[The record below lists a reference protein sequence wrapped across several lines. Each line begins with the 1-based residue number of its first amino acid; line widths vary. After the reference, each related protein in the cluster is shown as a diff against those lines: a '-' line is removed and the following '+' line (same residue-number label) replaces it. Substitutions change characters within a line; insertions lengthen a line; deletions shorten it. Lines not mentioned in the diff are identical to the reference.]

1 MRERLLFLTG
11 RLAEKRL
18 KKVLQA
24 MAPTP
29 FGWSILNVGVKV
41 AALMT
46 EPILMRRLPR
56 PLDADRVIVPG
67 RCRADLA
74 HLARAFGISFVRGPD
89 ELKDLP
95 EFFGKAAAPLDLSGR
110 SVRIFAEIVET
121 SQLSVE
127 AIVARAELLRSQGA
141 DVIDLG
147 CLPDTPFPHLE
158 DSVRELKARG
168 LAVSVDSAEPDE
180 LRRGGAAGADYL
192 LSLTE
197 RNLAIAEETGA
208 RPVLIPAKHGDL
220 ASLYRAAEEAEK
232 RGLKAILD
240 PVLDPIHFGFAESL
254 ARYRDV
260 RARLPKAEML
270 MGTGNLT
277 ELTDADSVG
286 VTALLIGIC
295 SELGVANVLAVH
307 VSPHTRRTIQEHD
320 AARRIMHAA
329 AADAS
334 LPRGYGRA
342 LLQVHDKKPFPYS
355 GQEIAESAAQ
365 VKDKSYRIE
374 AAEDGIHIYNSA
386 GHFVAADS
394 FALFD
399 KLGVETDGAHAFY
412 LGAELMKAEIAFQLG
427 KRYAQDESLD
437 WGCATDKRAEDR
449 TRLSEAGHTLRS
461 HAAGE

>member
-1 MRERLLFLTG
+1 
-11 RLAEKRL
+11 
-18 KKVLQA
+18 

-29 FGWSILNVGVKV
+29 FDWSIFNVGVKV

-56 PLDADRVIVPG
+56 PIDADRVVVPG

-74 HLARAFGISFVRGPD
+74 RLAQAFERPFQRGPD

-95 EFFGKAAAPLDLSGR
+95 AFLGKAGAGLDLSR
-110 SVRIFAEIVET
+110 HAVRIFAEIVDA
-121 SQLSVE
+121 SQIGLE
-127 AIVARAELLRSQGA
+127 AILARAGALRAEGA

-147 CLPDTPFPHLE
+147 CLPDTPFPELE
-158 DSVRELKARG
+158 DAVRELKARG
-168 LAVSVDSAEPDE
+168 FDVSVDSAESDE

-208 RPVLIPAKHGDL
+208 RPVLIPAEHGDL
-220 ASLYRAAEEAEK
+220 ASLYRAAEQAQK
-232 RGLKAILD
+232 RGLRAILD
-240 PVLDPIHFGFAESL
+240 PVIDPIHFGFAESL
-254 ARYRDV
+254 ARYRDT
-260 RARLPKAEML
+260 RAHLPDAEML

-286 VTALLIGIC
+286 VTALLLGIC
-295 SELGVANVLAVH
+295 SELAIANVLTVH
-307 VSPHTRRTIQEHD
+307 VSPHTRRTIEEHD
-320 AARRIMHAA
+320 AARRIMYAA
-329 AADAS
+329 SADHS

-342 LLQVHDKKPFPYS
+342 LMQIHDPAPFPYS

-365 VKDKSYRIE
+365 VKDRNYRIE
-374 AAEDGIHIYNSA
+374 AAEDGIHVYNSA
-386 GHFVAADS
+386 GHFVGPDA

-427 KRYAQDESLD
+427 KRYAQDEPLD
-437 WGCATDKRAEDR
+437 WGCATDRRAEDR
-449 TRLSEAGHTLRS
+449 TRLREAGHTLR
-461 HAAGE
+461 ARTADR

>member
-1 MRERLLFLTG
+1 MTERILFLTG
-11 RLAEKRL
+11 RLAQSRL
-18 KKVLQA
+18 EKVLHG

-29 FGWSILNVGVKV
+29 FDWSIFNVGVKV

-56 PLDADRVIVPG
+56 PINADRVVVPG
-67 RCRADLA
+67 RCRADLTR
-74 HLARAFGISFVRGPD
+74 LAQEFGVPFQRGPD

-95 EFFGKAAAPLDLSGR
+95 VFFGKAGAALDLSR
-110 SVRIFAEIVET
+110 HALRIFAEIVDA
-121 SQLSVE
+121 SQISLE
-127 AIVARAELLRSQGA
+127 AVLARAEVLRAEGA

-158 DSVRELKARG
+158 DAVRELKARG
-168 LAVSVDSAEPDE
+168 FAVSVDSAAPEE

-197 RNLAIAEETGA
+197 RNVAIAEETGA
-208 RPVLIPAKHGDL
+208 RPVLIPARHGDL
-220 ASLYRAAEEAEK
+220 DSLYRAAEQAEK

-240 PVLDPIHFGFAESL
+240 PVIDPIHFGFAESL
-254 ARYRDV
+254 ARYRDA
-260 RARLPKAEML
+260 RARLPDAEML

-286 VTALLIGIC
+286 VTAMLLGIC
-295 SELGVANVLAVH
+295 SELSIGNVLTVH

-320 AARRIMHAA
+320 AARRIMYAA
-329 AADAS
+329 LADQS

-342 LLQVHDKKPFPYS
+342 LLQVHDLAPFPYS
-355 GQEIAESAAQ
+355 SQEIAEAAAQ
-365 VKDKSYRIE
+365 VKDDNYRIE
-374 AAEDGIHIYNSA
+374 AAEDGIHVYNRA
-386 GHFVAADS
+386 GHFIARDA

-412 LGAELMKAEIAFQLG
+412 LGAELTKAEVAFQLG
-427 KRYAQDESLD
+427 KRYAQDEPLD
-437 WGCATDKRAEDR
+437 WGCATDRRAEDR

-461 HAAGE
+461 RAANE

>member
-1 MRERLLFLTG
+1 MRERVLFLTG
-11 RLAEKRL
+11 RLAESRL
-18 KKVLQA
+18 EKVLHG

-29 FGWSILNVGVKV
+29 FDWSIFNVGVKV

-56 PLDADRVIVPG
+56 PIDADRVVVPG

-74 HLARAFGISFVRGPD
+74 RLAQAFERPFQRGPD

-95 EFFGKAAAPLDLSGR
+95 AFLGKAGAGLDLSR
-110 SVRIFAEIVET
+110 HAVRIFAEIVDA
-121 SQLSVE
+121 SQIGLE
-127 AIVARAELLRSQGA
+127 AILARAEALRVEGA

-147 CLPDTPFPHLE
+147 CLPDTPFPELE
-158 DSVRELKARG
+158 DAVRELKARG
-168 LAVSVDSAEPDE
+168 FDVSVDSAEPDE

-208 RPVLIPAKHGDL
+208 RPVLIPAEHGDL
-220 ASLYRAAEEAEK
+220 ASLYRAAEQAQK
-232 RGLKAILD
+232 RGLRAILD
-240 PVLDPIHFGFAESL
+240 PVIDPIHFGFAELL
-254 ARYRDV
+254 ARYRDT
-260 RARLPKAEML
+260 RAHLPDAEML

-286 VTALLIGIC
+286 VTALLLGIC
-295 SELGVANVLAVH
+295 SELAIANVLTVH
-307 VSPHTRRTIQEHD
+307 VSPHTRRTIEEHD
-320 AARRIMHAA
+320 AARRIMYAA
-329 AADAS
+329 SADHS

-342 LLQVHDKKPFPYS
+342 LMQIHDPAPFPYS

-365 VKDKSYRIE
+365 VKDKNYRIE
-374 AAEDGIHIYNSA
+374 AAEDGIHVYNSA
-386 GHFVAADS
+386 GHFVGPDA

-399 KLGVETDGAHAFY
+399 KLGVETDGPHAFY

-427 KRYAQDESLD
+427 KRYAQDEPLD
-437 WGCATDKRAEDR
+437 WGCATDRRAEDR
-449 TRLSEAGHTLRS
+449 TRLREAGHTLR
-461 HAAGE
+461 ARTADG

>member
-18 KKVLQA
+18 EKVLQG

-29 FGWSILNVGVKV
+29 FDWSILNVGVKV

-56 PLDADRVIVPG
+56 PLDANRVIVPG
-67 RCRADLA
+67 RCRADLGR
-74 HLARAFGISFVRGPD
+74 LAQEFGVSFERGPD

-95 EFFGKAAAPLDLSGR
+95 EFFGKAAAPLDLSGH
-110 SVRIFAEIVET
+110 SVRIFAEIVEA

-127 AIVARAELLRSQGA
+127 AIVARAEGLRAVGA

-147 CLPDTPFPHLE
+147 CLPDTPFSHLE
-158 DSVRELKARG
+158 DAVRELKARG
-168 LAVSVDSAEPDE
+168 FAVSVDSAEADE
-180 LRRGGAAGADYL
+180 LRRGAAAGADYL

-208 RPVLIPAKHGDL
+208 RPVLIPAQHGDL
-220 ASLYRAAEEAEK
+220 ASLYRAAEEAQK

-240 PVLDPIHFGFAESL
+240 PVLDPIHFGFAGSL
-254 ARYRDV
+254 SRYRDV

-286 VTALLIGIC
+286 VTALLLGIC
-295 SELGVANVLAVH
+295 SELGIANVLAVH
-307 VSPHTRRTIQEHD
+307 VSPHTRRTIEEHD

-365 VKDKSYRIE
+365 VKDKNYRIE

-386 GHFVAADS
+386 GHFVAEDA

-427 KRYAQDESLD
+427 KRYAQDEPLD
-437 WGCATDKRAEDR
+437 WGSATDRRAEDR
-449 TRLSEAGHTLRS
+449 TRLSEAGHTLRAR
-461 HAAGE
+461 AANE

>member
-1 MRERLLFLTG
+1 MRERVLFLTG
-11 RLAEKRL
+11 RLAESRL
-18 KKVLQA
+18 EKVLHG

-29 FGWSILNVGVKV
+29 FDWSIFNVGVKV

-56 PLDADRVIVPG
+56 PIDADRVVVPG

-74 HLARAFGISFVRGPD
+74 RLAQAFERPFQRGPD

-95 EFFGKAAAPLDLSGR
+95 AFLGKAGAGLDLSR
-110 SVRIFAEIVET
+110 HAVRIFAEIVDA
-121 SQLSVE
+121 SQIGLE
-127 AIVARAELLRSQGA
+127 AILARAGALRAEGA

-158 DSVRELKARG
+158 DAVRELKARG
-168 LAVSVDSAEPDE
+168 FDVSVDSAEPDE

-208 RPVLIPAKHGDL
+208 RPVLIPAEHGDL
-220 ASLYRAAEEAEK
+220 ASLYRAAEQAQK
-232 RGLKAILD
+232 RGLRAILD
-240 PVLDPIHFGFAESL
+240 PVIDPIHFGFAESL
-254 ARYRDV
+254 ARYRDT
-260 RARLPKAEML
+260 RAHLPDAEML

-295 SELGVANVLAVH
+295 SELAIANVLTVH
-307 VSPHTRRTIQEHD
+307 VSPHTRRTIEEHD
-320 AARRIMHAA
+320 AARRIMYAA
-329 AADAS
+329 SADHS

-342 LLQVHDKKPFPYS
+342 LMQIHDPAPFPYS
-355 GQEIAESAAQ
+355 GQEITESAAQ
-365 VKDKSYRIE
+365 VKDKNYRIE
-374 AAEDGIHIYNSA
+374 AAEDGIHVYNSA
-386 GHFVAADS
+386 GHFVGPDA
-394 FALFD
+394 FTLFD
-399 KLGVETDGAHAFY
+399 KLGVETDGPHAFY

-427 KRYAQDESLD
+427 KRYAQDEPLD
-437 WGCATDKRAEDR
+437 WGCATDRRVEDR
-449 TRLSEAGHTLRS
+449 TRLREAGHTLR
-461 HAAGE
+461 ARTADR

>member
-1 MRERLLFLTG
+1 
-11 RLAEKRL
+11 
-18 KKVLQA
+18 

-29 FGWSILNVGVKV
+29 FDWSIFNVGVKV

-56 PLDADRVIVPG
+56 PIDADRVVVPG

-74 HLARAFGISFVRGPD
+74 RLAQAFERPFQRGPD

-95 EFFGKAAAPLDLSGR
+95 AFLGKAGAGLDLSR
-110 SVRIFAEIVET
+110 HAVRIFAEIVDA
-121 SQLSVE
+121 SQIGLE
-127 AIVARAELLRSQGA
+127 AILARAEALRVEGA

-147 CLPDTPFPHLE
+147 CLPDTPFPELE
-158 DSVRELKARG
+158 DAVRELKARG
-168 LAVSVDSAEPDE
+168 FDVSVDSAEPDE

-208 RPVLIPAKHGDL
+208 RPVLIPAEHGDL
-220 ASLYRAAEEAEK
+220 ASLYRAAEQAQK
-232 RGLKAILD
+232 RGLRAILD
-240 PVLDPIHFGFAESL
+240 PVIDPIHFGFAESL
-254 ARYRDV
+254 ARYRDT
-260 RARLPKAEML
+260 RAHLPDAEML

-286 VTALLIGIC
+286 VTALLLGIC
-295 SELGVANVLAVH
+295 SELAIANVLTVH
-307 VSPHTRRTIQEHD
+307 VSPHTRRTIEEHD
-320 AARRIMHAA
+320 AARRIMYAA
-329 AADAS
+329 SADHS

-342 LLQVHDKKPFPYS
+342 LMQIHDPAPFPYS

-365 VKDKSYRIE
+365 VKDKNYRIE
-374 AAEDGIHIYNSA
+374 AAEDGIHVYNSA
-386 GHFVAADS
+386 GHFVGPDA

-399 KLGVETDGAHAFY
+399 KLGVETDGPHAFY

-427 KRYAQDESLD
+427 KRYAQDEPLD
-437 WGCATDKRAEDR
+437 WGCATDRRAEDR
-449 TRLSEAGHTLRS
+449 TRLREAGHTLR
-461 HAAGE
+461 ARTADG